1 MREVIKFVLVGVRF
15 TLKAHGVIGLL
26 RTSEACPLMQPL
38 RYINE
43 VEAYVSRLF
52 QLGGMDGF
60 VAEGAIR
67 NRSAFPA
74 GKDEAE
80 EIDRSKAAERD
91 EAVVD
96 YFHAG

>member
-1 MREVIKFVLVGVRF
+1 
-15 TLKAHGVIGLL
+15 
-26 RTSEACPLMQPL
+26 MQPL
-38 RYINE
+38 RYINK
-43 VEAYVSRLF
+43 VEAYVSRLS

-80 EIDRSKAAERD
+80 EIDRSKAAKRD

-96 YFHAG
+96 YFHAASPPFGSNTAAGLSIATTKHKITPQPLPLCSKA